1 VSSDPLFPL
10 FLSLRVA
17 GVATLLAL
25 LVGVA
30 LAWVIA
36 RTELPGRDLLNA
48 LTSLPLVLPPTVLGY
63 YLLVTLGQQGPLGR
77 WLATQGV
84 PLVFTWRG
92 AVVAATV
99 VALPLVVQSAQAALA
114 GIDPD
119 LEEVGRTL
127 GRSEQ
132 AVFFTI
138 TLPLAWRG
146 IFAGAVLAFARATG
160 GVRRNADG
168 RRQPSPAT
176 RRPCRLPSTM
186 PCREATRRRLTC
198 SPELSRWSPSCCSS
212 SPAALRGVFRGEAVG
227 SGVGGEWRA
236 GC

>member
-1 VSSDPLFPL
+1 MSSDPLFPL

-146 IFAGAVLAFARATG
+146 IFAGAVLAFARALGEFGATLMVAGNIPGHTQTMPIAIYDAVQG
-160 GVRRNADG
+160 GNQAEANLLAGIVTVVAVVLLVVARR
-168 RRQPSPAT
+168 AT
-176 RRPCRLPSTM
+176 RRIP
-186 PCREATRRRLTC
+186 
-198 SPELSRWSPSCCSS
+198 W
-212 SPAALRGVFRGEAVG
+212 
-227 SGVGGEWRA
+227 
-236 GC
+236 

>member
-1 VSSDPLFPL
+1 M

-17 GVATLLAL
+17 GVAALLAL
-25 LVGVA
+25 LIGVA

-36 RTELPGRDLLNA
+36 RTELPGRDLLDA

-63 YLLVTLGQQGPLGR
+63 YLLVTLGQQSPLGR
-77 WLATQGV
+77 WLAARDV

-114 GIDPD
+114 GIDPH
-119 LEEVGRTL
+119 LEEVARTL
-127 GRSEQ
+127 GRSEP

-146 IFAGAVLAFARATG
+146 IFAGTVLAFARALGEFGATLMVAGNIPGRTQTMPIAIYDAVQG
-160 GVRRNADG
+160 GNQTEANLLSGIITVVAVVLLVVARR
-168 RRQPSPAT
+168 AT
-176 RRPCRLPSTM
+176 RRIP
-186 PCREATRRRLTC
+186 
-198 SPELSRWSPSCCSS
+198 W
-212 SPAALRGVFRGEAVG
+212 
-227 SGVGGEWRA
+227 
-236 GC
+236 